1 MIFKSEKE
9 MVALLKATL
18 ENTYSSKSIQIS
30 CEVSLGFGIADM
42 VVSSLKNETSESDR
56 TEQRL
61 GASEINIFTLLESR
75 EKLTLLELMIT
86 TRIDKYRLQSILSNL
101 TRRNLIK
108 LEDDKYS
115 VLNDFDLF
123 FENNF
128 AIEAKLR
135 DWKRALKQAYR
146 YLWFAE
152 YSFVVLDEYF
162 CRPAIEHQKLFE
174 QYNVGL
180 ASINDKGELKR
191 YFTPPRKKPYDINM
205 QRLFSEK
212 LKSDLLVV

>member
-1 MIFKSEKE
+1 

-18 ENTYSSKSIQIS
+18 ENKYSSKPIQIS
-30 CEVSLGFGIADM
+30 FEVSLGFGIADM
-42 VVSSLKNETSESDR
+42 VVSSLKDEISETDK

-75 EKLTLLELMIT
+75 EKLTLSELMTI
-86 TRIDKYRLQSILSNL
+86 TRIDKYRLQSILNNL

-108 LEDDKYS
+108 LEDNKYS
-115 VLNDFDLF
+115 VLNDFDLY
-123 FENNF
+123 FEHNF
-128 AIEAKLR
+128 AIEAKLK

-162 CRPAIEHQKLFE
+162 CKPAIEHQKLFE

-180 ASINDKGELKR
+180 ASINDQGELKR
-191 YFTPPRKKPYDINM
+191 HYTPPRKKPFDINM

-212 LKSDLLVV
+212 LKSNLLIV